1 MVRAGGKMIDNEIVT
16 YMKSMLSRNNLK
28 MNREFEVINDSFTLY
43 SINSD
48 SLQGI
53 LLLLDTNNTVAEI
66 KGINENKKKF
76 IGKTFSL
83 PFKEEIEP
91 GKVIRYIN
99 NDFCVYY
106 FKEESYKS
114 KEMGYGL
121 CYIIDKKSQN
131 DESLV
136 ENIAFKINMSIE
148 ILNKY
153 NEKKDFL
160 LRYLD
165 SIDEGISTCDRNGV
179 ITYVNKAC
187 CDILGFNREDIVNK
201 EKGISPE
208 YKPILSKI
216 LEKKESIIDTDY
228 FPKRNNKTI
237 HLINSSYPVFDYKNE
252 VNEVIGAIDVF
263 RGIKRTT
270 KLANTL
276 VGQNVNYRFENIIGE
291 SGILNEKIGL
301 AKSFALSD
309 ANIYI
314 QGESGTGKELFA
326 QSIHNYS
333 RRNNEPF
340 VALNCANFPL
350 ELVDSELFGYEEGAF
365 TGAKKGG
372 KIGKFELANGGTLFL
387 DEIGEMQLHIQAK
400 LLRVLETRTLS
411 RIGGNKSIKI
421 NVKIIAATNRDLYE
435 MVKKGEFRE
444 DLYYRLKVLFLEI
457 PPLREREGDVILLT
471 HHFISKIGHGMGK
484 RVKGVDKEGKELLL
498 KYHWPGNIRELE
510 NIIARALFICNKDT
524 ITKKDLI
531 KAGVKLDYTGDI
543 IKNNLNEINREVLI
557 RTLKQTK
564 GNKKRTAEILG
575 VSRPTIYRMI
585 KKHNVKV

>member
-1 MVRAGGKMIDNEIVT
+1 MVRAGGKMIGNETIK
-16 YMKSMLSRNNLK
+16 YIKSMLRSNNLK
-28 MNREFEVINDSFTLY
+28 VNREFEVINDSFTLY
-43 SINSD
+43 NINSD

-53 LLLLDTNNTVAEI
+53 LFLLDENNTVAGI
-66 KGINENKKKF
+66 KGVYKNTQELV
-76 IGKTFSL
+76 GKTFNL
-83 PFKEEIEP
+83 PFKEETKLGEI
-91 GKVIRYIN
+91 IRYIN
-99 NDFCVYY
+99 NGFCVYCL
-106 FKEESYKS
+106 KEKNYKS
-114 KEMGYGL
+114 KEMSYSL
-121 CYIIDKKSQN
+121 CYIVDKKSQN

-136 ENIAFKINMSIE
+136 KNIAFKINKSIE

-153 NEKKDFL
+153 NEKKNFL

-187 CDILGFNREDIVNK
+187 CDILGFNREDIFNR

-216 LEKKESIIDTDY
+216 LKKKESIIDADY

-237 HLINSSYPVFDYKNE
+237 HLINSSYPVFDHKK
-252 VNEVIGAIDVF
+252 EVIGAIDVF

-276 VGQNVNYRFENIIGE
+276 VGQNVNYRFENIIGK
-291 SGILNEKIGL
+291 SWILKEKIRL

-421 NVKIIAATNRDLYE
+421 NVKVIAATNRNLYE

-457 PPLREREGDVILLT
+457 PPLRQREGDIILLT
-471 HHFISKIGHGMGK
+471 HHYIRKIGYGMGK
-484 RVKGVDKEGKELLL
+484 KVKGVDKEGEKLLL

-510 NIIARALFICNKDT
+510 NIIARALFICNKDI
-524 ITKKDLI
+524 ITKEDLI
-531 KAGVKLDYTGDI
+531 KAGVKLDYTGEI
-543 IKNNLNEINREVLI
+543 IKNNLNDINREVLI
-557 RTLKQTK
+557 KTLKQTK

-575 VSRPTIYRMI
+575 VSRPTIYRMM
-585 KKHNVKV
+585 KKYDVKV